1 MTRLTDPS
9 DQLPPRHGL
18 LLLQVCIVILFAVFF
33 LRFWW
38 LQVHKGHHYAER
50 ARANQL
56 RQELMYAPRGLIRD
70 AGDELL
76 AVNEPAY
83 ALALIREDVQ
93 DLDATMEAVSRWTG
107 VSPQSLDQTYTKAR
121 KRVKP
126 FEPLILVSDLTFDQL
141 ALIKSQ
147 QMRWPGLEIVVRAR
161 RNYKY
166 GVLLSHVLGYVAEAN
181 ENELE
186 EDPTLS
192 MGDEVGKNGLELT
205 MEDRLRGTKGL
216 QQFEV
221 DVSGRRLG
229 ETVLKPPVAGE
240 NLRLSIDMSLQSRI
254 YDMIRDKEAS
264 AVVMDADTGHLLA
277 LVSSP
282 GYDSNAFSSG
292 LTPKQ
297 WKTLSTDPRHP
308 MQNRAIQSVYP
319 PGSVFKLAMA
329 SFGLQTGAITP
340 EDTVTCLGQVKLGS
354 HVFRCW
360 KRGGHGKVN
369 LDRALIESC
378 DVYFYKLGMKLG
390 VDVISEMSK
399 GSGFGLLTGID
410 LPHEKSGLIP
420 SRDWKRKRFGE
431 RWQRGEDLNLSI
443 GQGYTLVSPL
453 QVARF
458 ISALINGGTLL
469 KPELLRDEDPVP
481 QGRLP
486 VADWVRAFVRK
497 SMINTVED
505 PRGTC
510 RRIRTKGVVA
520 GAKTGTAQVVRLTDE
535 LKALKDEE
543 IPYRFRDHAWMAGFA
558 QKDDKRYSIVV
569 MVEHGLHGGSG
580 AGPVVK
586 SIIRHLFV
594 DNTDQSATE
603 D

>member
-9 DQLPPRHGL
+9 EQLPPRHGL
-18 LLLQVCIVILFAVFF
+18 MLLQVCIVILFAIFF

-38 LQVHKGHHYAER
+38 LQVHKGMHYAER
-50 ARANQL
+50 ARDNQL

-70 AGDELL
+70 ANGELL

-83 ALALIREDVQ
+83 ALGLVREDVK
-93 DLDATMEAVSRWTG
+93 DLDATLEMVSRWTG
-107 VSPQSLDQTYTKAR
+107 EPLEELNRVYAKAR

-126 FEPLILVSDLTFDQL
+126 FESLILVPDLTFEQL
-141 ALIKSQ
+141 ALIKSE

-166 GVLLSHVLGYVAEAN
+166 GTLMSHVLGYVAEAN

-186 EDPTLS
+186 QDSRLS
-192 MGDEVGKNGLELT
+192 LGDEVGKNGLELT
-205 MEDRLRGTKGL
+205 MENRLRGTKGL

-221 DVSGRRLG
+221 DVSGRRLA
-229 ETVLKPPVAGE
+229 ETVLDPPLAGE
-240 NLRLSIDMSLQSRI
+240 NLNLSIDMGLQSHI
-254 YDMIRDKEAS
+254 YTMIEDKEAS
-264 AVVMDADTGHLLA
+264 VVVMDADSGHLLA

-292 LTPKQ
+292 LSSEQ
-297 WKTLSTDPRHP
+297 WKALSTDPRHP
-308 MQNRAIQSVYP
+308 LQNRAIQSVYP

-329 SFGLQTGAITP
+329 AFGLETGAVSAN
-340 EDTVTCLGQVKLGS
+340 DTVTCLGQLKLGN
-354 HVFRCW
+354 HTFRCW
-360 KRGGHGKVN
+360 RRGGHGTVN

-420 SRDWKRKRFGE
+420 SREWKRKRFGE

-458 ISALINGGTLL
+458 VSAMVNGGKLL
-469 KPELLRDEDPVP
+469 KPELLRDEEPVM

-486 VADWVRAFVRK
+486 VSDWVRDFVRK
-497 SMINTVED
+497 SMVNTVED

-535 LKALKDEE
+535 LKALKDED
-543 IPYRFRDHAWMAGFA
+543 IPYRFRDHAWMAGFVE
-558 QKDDKRYSIVV
+558 KGDKRYSIVV

-586 SIIRHLFV
+586 EVIKYLFV
-594 DNTDQSATE
+594 DNET
-603 D
+603 